1 MIIRSHHFA
10 QIRMEIDEC
19 IFLINTN
26 CMNVSYK
33 KWTFTDCLGQ
43 FLKKKDGDGRLKNR
57 NDTESTEIS
66 VDLQLVLEDSDL
78 VLTDYDVCKRMFHIR
93 SYSSQMKRLPNN
105 KISMEDNIN
114 LLHPEDRTEYTEVIE
129 GLLNGR
135 SKKTS
140 DIFRFR
146 GPDGTFHH
154 YECRSIVKESGA
166 KVCTITTVMKD
177 ISERLVGK
185 RMMEESIQKMHYAIQ
200 ATDTVFFELDMGT
213 GMLKSYNEPLNNY
226 DDSVQLSLDYYTALT
241 HPNDRD
247 KVKTVLAQLTA
258 SGEKQVTMDI
268 RQKVALD
275 SDWHYCTVTFVPFS
289 FDKNGNVEKFVGFR
303 RDNSLHIRYQKTL
316 EEYKTKMELAI
327 EGSEVMIWDYDLQ
340 SGIYTRKIGMNPK
353 QGSLEEHCN
362 RLAKY
367 QPETIEPIYRLLKE
381 GRNESFKVEVKEMNE
396 QTGLMEYYTIM
407 GIPFTVD
414 ENNKCLKY
422 TGYRLNTTKWR
433 DLNRNLENSN
443 LLLNMVI
450 DNLPCVLYIK
460 DVDNGFRYTTTNKF
474 MQELCHKSAAEMI
487 GKNDTEIFGSK
498 CGEKFLVSDRK
509 TVAGNAYT
517 YRETVCFN
525 EKQYVLH
532 NSKFIIHTI
541 SGKTLLIGI
550 ALDITFLDNILTEL
564 QLEKQKV
571 QESDK
576 LKSAFLA
583 NMSHE
588 IRTPLNAIVGF
599 SNLLQ
604 QTTDP
609 EEQEEYIG
617 IINQNNDLLLRL
629 ISDILD
635 LSKIESGTI
644 DFKKEQF
651 DLSVLFEETYSSLK
665 FRCVTPE
672 VEFLERNPYNSCMV
686 VLDKDRLVQIYTNF
700 VTNAIKYT
708 NRGHIL
714 MGYEYIDGGVRIY
727 VEDTGTGIAKDKQQ
741 RVFER
746 FEKLDQFVQ
755 GTGLGLAIC
764 KAIVEAN
771 DGEIGVDSEDGKGT
785 TFWAWFPCHAEIC
798 ENEKIIKENN
808 PMKIV
813 ELVSTSELPRSILVA
828 EDNDSNYLL
837 VKAILKKCELTRACN
852 GAEAVTLAA
861 QNHYDAILMDIK
873 MPVMDGLEATRRIRE
888 VDQGIPII
896 AITANAFD
904 SDRVKAL
911 EAGCSAFISKPLKKT
926 DLEEILRK

>member
-1 MIIRSHHFA
+1 
-10 QIRMEIDEC
+10 
-19 IFLINTN
+19 
-26 CMNVSYK
+26 MNISYK
-33 KWTFTDCLGQ
+33 KRTFADCLEQ
-43 FLKKKDGDGRLKNR
+43 FFKREDSDGRYEKH
-57 NDTESTEIS
+57 DDVEGTDIT

-78 VLTDYDVCKRMFHIR
+78 VLTNYDVCKRMFHIR
-93 SYSSQMKRLPNN
+93 SYSSQMKRLPNDE
-105 KISMEDNIN
+105 ISMDDNLD
-114 LLHPEDRTEYTEVIE
+114 LLHPEDRSGYKEVVE
-129 GLLNGR
+129 GFMAGHLENSSG
-135 SKKTS
+135 
-140 DIFRFR
+140 IFRFR
-146 GPDGTFHH
+146 DQDGTYHH
-154 YECRSIVKESGA
+154 YECRSVVKRSG
-166 KVCTITTVMKD
+166 KRVRTITTVMKD
-177 ISERLVGK
+177 ISEKLVGK
-185 RMMEESIQKMHYAIQ
+185 KMMEESIQKMHYAIQ
-200 ATDTVFFELDMGT
+200 ATDTVFFELDVRT
-213 GMLKSYNEPLNNY
+213 GMLKSYNEPLNDY

-247 KVKTVLAQLTA
+247 KVKTILANLIA

-289 FDKNGNVEKFVGFR
+289 FDKDGNVEKFVGFR
-303 RDNSLHIRYQKTL
+303 RDNSSQVKYRKTL

-327 EGSEVMIWDYDLQ
+327 EGSEIMIWDYYSQ
-340 SGIYTRKIGMNPK
+340 SDIYTRKTGMNPE
-353 QGSLEEHCN
+353 QSSLEEHCN

-367 QPETIEPIYRLLKE
+367 QFETIEPIYRLLKE
-381 GRNESFKVEVKEMNE
+381 RRNESFKVEIKEMNE
-396 QTGLMEYYTIM
+396 LTGLMEYYTIM

-422 TGYRLNTTKWR
+422 TGYRFNTTKWR
-433 DLNRNLENSN
+433 NLNESLENSN

-460 DVDNGFRYTTTNKF
+460 DVDNEFRYTITNKY

-487 GKNDTEIFGSK
+487 GKNDMEILGLEY
-498 CGEKFLVSDRK
+498 GGRFLVSDRE
-509 TVAGNAYT
+509 TVRRNTYT
-517 YRETVCFN
+517 YRETVSFDG
-525 EKQYVLH
+525 KQYVLH

-541 SGKTLLIGI
+541 SGETLLIGI
-550 ALDITFLDNILTEL
+550 ALDITFLDDTLKEL
-564 QLEKQKV
+564 QLEKQRA
-571 QESDK
+571 QEGDK

-644 DFKKEQF
+644 DFRKERF
-651 DLSVLFEETYSSLK
+651 DLSVLFEETYASLK
-665 FRCVTPE
+665 LRCTNPN
-672 VEFLERNPYNSCMV
+672 VEFLERNPYGSCMV
-686 VLDKDRLVQIYTNF
+686 VLDKDRLVQICTNF

-708 NRGHIL
+708 KRGHIL
-714 MGYEYIDGGVRIY
+714 MGYECIDGGVRIH
-727 VEDTGTGIAKDKQQ
+727 VEDTGTGISKDKQP

-746 FEKLDQFVQ
+746 FEKLDRFVQ

-771 DGEIGVDSEDGKGT
+771 DGKIGVDSEEGNGA
-785 TFWAWFPCHAEIC
+785 TFWTWFPCHPEIY
-798 ENEKIIKENN
+798 ENEKIMKENN
-808 PMKIV
+808 PTEMTQP
-813 ELVSTSELPRSILVA
+813 VSTSELPRSILVA

-837 VKAILKKCELTRACN
+837 VKAILRKCELTRACN

-873 MPVMDGLEATRRIRE
+873 MPVMDGLEATRRIRD

-896 AITANAFD
+896 AVTANAFD
-904 SDRVKAL
+904 SDRAKAL

-926 DLEEILRK
+926 DLEEVLRK

>member
-1 MIIRSHHFA
+1 
-10 QIRMEIDEC
+10 
-19 IFLINTN
+19 
-26 CMNVSYK
+26 MNISYK
-33 KWTFTDCLGQ
+33 ERTFTDCLEH
-43 FLKKKDGDGRLKNR
+43 FFRRKDSDGRLAKHNSV
-57 NDTESTEIS
+57 ESTEIT

-93 SYSSQMKRLPNN
+93 SYSSQMKRLPNDE
-105 KISMEDNIN
+105 ISMEDNMN
-114 LLHPEDRTEYTEVIE
+114 LLHPEDRPGYTEIVGE
-129 GLLNGR
+129 MLSGR
-135 SKKTS
+135 LEKMSG
-140 DIFRFR
+140 IFRFR
-146 GPDGTFHH
+146 DQDGTYHH
-154 YECRSIVKESGA
+154 YECRSVVKRSYKQVHA
-166 KVCTITTVMKD
+166 ITTVMKD
-177 ISERLVGK
+177 ISEKLVGK
-185 RMMEESIQKMHYAIQ
+185 KMMEESIQKMHYAIR
-200 ATDTVFFELDMGT
+200 ATGTVFFELDVRT
-213 GMLKSYNEPLNNY
+213 GMLKSYNEPLNDY
-226 DDSVQLSLDYYTALT
+226 DDNVLLSLDYYTALT

-247 KVKTVLAQLTA
+247 KVKTILAKLTT
-258 SGEKQVTMDI
+258 SGERQVTMDI

-275 SDWHYCTVTFVPFS
+275 SNWHYCTVTFVPFS
-289 FDKNGNVEKFVGFR
+289 FDKDGKVEKFVGFR
-303 RDNSLHIRYQKTL
+303 RDNSSQVKYRKTL
-316 EEYKTKMELAI
+316 EEYKTKMDLAI
-327 EGSEVMIWDYDLQ
+327 EGSEIMIWDYDSQ
-340 SGIYTRKIGMNPK
+340 SNMYTRNTGINPE
-353 QGSLEEHCN
+353 QSFLEEHCN

-367 QPETIEPIYRLLKE
+367 QPEIIEPIYHLLKE
-381 GRNESFKVEVKEMNE
+381 GRNESFKVDIKERNE

-433 DLNRNLENSN
+433 NLNENLENSN

-450 DNLPCVLYIK
+450 DNLPCVLFIK
-460 DVDNGFRYTTTNKF
+460 DVDNEFRYTTTNKY
-474 MQELCHKSAAEMI
+474 MQELCQKSAAEMV
-487 GKNDTEIFGSK
+487 GKNDTEILGPEY
-498 CGEKFLVSDRK
+498 GERFLVSDRE
-509 TVAGNAYT
+509 TVAKNTYT
-517 YRETVCFN
+517 YRENVSFN
-525 EKQYVLH
+525 GKQYVLH

-541 SGKTLLIGI
+541 SGETLLIGI
-550 ALDITFLDNILTEL
+550 ALDITFLDDTLKEL
-564 QLEKQKV
+564 QLEKQKA
-571 QESDK
+571 QEADK

-644 DFKKEQF
+644 DFRREQF
-651 DLSVLFEETYSSLK
+651 DLSVLFEEAYASLK
-665 FRCVTPE
+665 LRCTNPE
-672 VEFLERNPYNSCMV
+672 VEFLERNPYSSCMV
-686 VLDKDRLVQIYTNF
+686 VLDKDRLVQICTNF

-727 VEDTGTGIAKDKQQ
+727 VEDTGTGIAKEKQQ
-741 RVFER
+741 RAFER
-746 FEKLDQFVQ
+746 FEKLDKFVQ

-771 DGEIGVDSEDGKGT
+771 NGKIGVDSEEGNGA
-785 TFWAWFPCHAEIC
+785 TFWAWFPCYAEIS
-798 ENEKIIKENN
+798 ENKNVMEENKSVG
-808 PMKIV
+808 MTQT
-813 ELVSTSELPRSILVA
+813 VSISELPRSILVA

-837 VKAILKKCELTRACN
+837 VKAILRKCELTRACN

-888 VDQGIPII
+888 LDQDIPII
-896 AITANAFD
+896 AVTANAFD
-904 SDRVKAL
+904 SDRAKAL
-911 EAGCSAFISKPLKKT
+911 EAGCSDFISKPLKKIN
-926 DLEEILRK
+926 LEEALRK

>member
-1 MIIRSHHFA
+1 
-10 QIRMEIDEC
+10 
-19 IFLINTN
+19 
-26 CMNVSYK
+26 MNISYK
-33 KWTFTDCLGQ
+33 EGWTLAGCLGQ
-43 FLKKKDGDGRLKNR
+43 FFKGKESDGLLNKYN
-57 NDTESTEIS
+57 NMESTEIT

-78 VLTDYDVCKRMFHIR
+78 VLTDYDVCRRMFHIR
-93 SYSSQMKRLPNN
+93 SYSSQMKRLPNDE
-105 KISMEDNIN
+105 ISMEDNMA
-114 LLHPEDRTEYTEVIE
+114 LLHPEDRLRYTKAVE
-129 GLLNGR
+129 GFVTGR
-135 SKKTS
+135 LEKAS
-140 DIFRFR
+140 DVFRFMDQ
-146 GPDGTFHH
+146 DGTYHH
-154 YECRSIVKESGA
+154 YECRSVVKRFE
-166 KVCTITTVMKD
+166 KQVRTITTVMKD
-177 ISERLVGK
+177 ISEKLVGK
-185 RMMEESIQKMHYAIQ
+185 KMMEESIQKMHYAIR
-200 ATDTVFFELDMGT
+200 ATDTVFFELDVRT
-213 GMLKSYNEPLNNY
+213 GMLTSYNEPLNGY
-226 DDSVQLSLDYYTALT
+226 DDNVQLSLDYYTALT
-241 HPNDRD
+241 HPNDRE
-247 KVKTVLAQLTA
+247 KIKTMLAQLIA
-258 SGEKQVTMDI
+258 SGDKQLTMDI

-289 FDKNGNVEKFVGFR
+289 YNKEGGVERFVGFR
-303 RDNSLHIRYQKTL
+303 RDNSSQINYRKTL

-327 EGSEVMIWDYDLQ
+327 EGSEIMIWDYDSQ
-340 SGIYTRKIGMNPK
+340 SDLYTRKTGVNHE
-353 QGSLEEHCN
+353 QTSLEKHCV

-367 QPETIEPIYRLLKE
+367 QPETIEPIYQLLRE
-381 GRNESFKVEVKEMNE
+381 RRNESFKVDIKEMNE
-396 QTGLMEYYTIM
+396 QTGLMEYYIIK

-433 DLNRNLENSN
+433 NLSENLETSN

-460 DVDNGFRYTTTNKF
+460 DVDDDFRYTITNKY
-474 MQELCHKSAAEMI
+474 MQELCHKSASEMI
-487 GKNDTEIFGSK
+487 GKNDTEIFGLEY
-498 CGEKFLVSDRK
+498 GEQFLTHDREA
-509 TVAGNAYT
+509 VARNACT

-541 SGKTLLIGI
+541 SGESLLIGI
-550 ALDITFLDNILTEL
+550 ALDITFLDDILKEL
-564 QLEKQKV
+564 QLEKQKA
-571 QESDK
+571 QEGDK

-644 DFKKEQF
+644 DFRKERF
-651 DLSVLFEETYSSLK
+651 DLSVLFEETYASLK
-665 FRCVTPE
+665 LRCTHPE
-672 VEFLERNPYNSCMV
+672 VEFLKRNPYSSCMV
-686 VLDKDRLVQIYTNF
+686 VLDKDRLVQICTNF

-708 NRGHIL
+708 KRGHIL
-714 MGYEYIDGGVRIY
+714 IGYEYIDKGVRIY

-746 FEKLDQFVQ
+746 FEKLDRFVQ

-771 DGEIGVDSEDGKGT
+771 NGRIGVESEEGNGA
-785 TFWAWFPCHAEIC
+785 TFWAWFPCHAEIY
-798 ENEKIIKENN
+798 EKERVINKNN
-808 PMKIV
+808 PTEMTQP
-813 ELVSTSELPRSILVA
+813 VSTPELPRSILVA

-837 VKAILKKCELTRACN
+837 VRAILRKYELTRAYN

-861 QNHYDAILMDIK
+861 QHHYDAILMDIK
-873 MPVMDGLEATRRIRE
+873 MPVMDGLEATRRIRA
-888 VDQGIPII
+888 VDKDIPII
-896 AITANAFD
+896 AVTANAFD
-904 SDRVKAL
+904 SDRAKAL
-911 EAGCSAFISKPLKKT
+911 EAGCSAFIAKPLKMS
-926 DLEEILRK
+926 DLEEALRK